1 MMKKIHV
8 GFLLSYDYEKLKLS
22 IPPVYNAADKIFIAE
37 DSNKKT
43 WSGNEFFVDDSFY
56 EWIKEFDVDN
66 KIEFYRDNF
75 YVPELTA
82 IQNDTRE
89 RYLLSLKMGIGNWL
103 IQVDS
108 DEYFIDFESFV
119 SNLRKYDHYLDEPEK
134 KKVQFACFWLII
146 YKYTKEGTLIVDKPM
161 KSVFATNYPN
171 YKCARRT
178 NERTIYFDN
187 LVLHESIART
197 EEQLVC
203 KLKNWGHNNEVNE
216 DFLKKWVMVN
226 ETNYNQFEDFYYIKP
241 KRWRKLDYLPT
252 RRIEEIKKYI
262 DVKSK
267 LQVSRNYLAFK
278 NFGQWFKFFC
288 RKKALELSFVTNFF
302 H

>member
-1 MMKKIHV
+1 MKKIHV

-22 IPPVYNAADKIFIAE
+22 IPPVYNAADRIFIAE

-43 WSGNEFFVDDSFY
+43 WSGNEFVVDNSFY
-56 EWIKEFDVDN
+56 EWLKEFDVDN

-75 YVPELTA
+75 YIPELTA

-108 DEYFIDFESFV
+108 DEYFIDFDSFV
-119 SNLRKYDHYLDEPEK
+119 SNLRKYDHYLDNPEK

-146 YKYTKEGTLIVDKPM
+146 YKYTDEGILYVNKPM
-161 KSVFATNYPN
+161 KSIFATNYPN
-171 YKCARRT
+171 YKGARRT

-197 EEQLVC
+197 EEQLRY
-203 KLKNWGHNNEVNE
+203 KLKNWGHNNEVDEN
-216 DFLKKWVMVN
+216 FLKKWMMID
-226 ETNYNQFEDFYYIKP
+226 ETNYDQFEDFYYIEP
-241 KRWRKLDYLPT
+241 NRWRKLDYLPT
-252 RRIEEIKKYI
+252 RKISELKKIMSSKPKLRI
-262 DVKSK
+262 SK
-267 LQVSRNYLAFK
+267 TYLMFK
-278 NFGQWFKFFC
+278 NFGQWFKFLW
-288 RKKALELSFVTNFF
+288 KKTNADFEQYF
-302 H
+302 